1 MKIAPFA
8 IVMGFTLLTRVAVA
22 QFDLAGQPVVRSN
35 TIGFGAQSPQTKS
48 GVIWINT
55 QADLEAQWPR
65 WTSGSPC
72 PRGIDFAKETIMIAT
87 MGERSTGGY
96 RIFVRSAQYESG
108 NVVIRLA
115 EESPHPE
122 SIVSQALTRP
132 FVAVRFD
139 RLSGPVR
146 IFREGCFAPK
156 VAKTRPGYP
165 DYTPMFPVPA
175 DYDVLATGD
184 KSGVSFSRSFVLRTE
199 SELRDYVRKYH
210 DGRGP
215 DSRDLGADWRR
226 DQVVAIHLGQQVSGG
241 FQIEVSDVEF
251 VSEVEIR
258 VRWTALRPERGMATN
273 GMTSPFLLMRIPRA
287 PSVKVLQNIGRRG
300 WD

>member
-1 MKIAPFA
+1 MKIAPLA
-8 IVMGFTLLTRVAVA
+8 IIMGFTLLTRIAVA
-22 QFDLAGQPVVRSN
+22 QFDLTGQPVVRSN
-35 TIGFGAQSPQTKS
+35 TIGFGAQSPQTKA
-48 GVIWINT
+48 GVVWINT

-65 WTSGSPC
+65 WT
-72 PRGIDFAKETIMIAT
+72 
-87 MGERSTGGY
+87 GGY
-96 RIFVRSAQYESG
+96 RIFVRSAQYENGS
-108 NVVIRLA
+108 VVIRLA

-165 DYTPMFPVPA
+165 DYAPVFPVPA

-210 DGRGP
+210 GGRGP

-287 PSVKVLQNIGRRG
+287 PSVKVLQNIGRRA